1 MHYSTQEMKRYLMAT
16 VIFVACPLLFLAIN
30 PTAIKHYGE
39 FSSFFWTY
47 LTKHQVVAPNAIG
60 VLSDFLIFH
69 LIFFAV
75 YPKRRVTSDRL
86 LKLLDSSVSLL
97 RGRHLIDFTDTEWLN
112 IRVYLVKLFFAP
124 LMILFVTSL
133 FRDLADNG
141 HSLLLNLSESKFYFM
156 TFALVLMSCMF
167 IIDVSCFCL
176 GYFTESKRLDN
187 VIRSV
192 DPTVSGWLVCLICY
206 PPFSANMHNIFGNMY
221 EIGAIMPD
229 PYMTFVLTV
238 VGLSLICVYTKASV
252 DLLFKASNL
261 TYRGLVTSGTYS
273 IVRHP
278 AYTSKVLT
286 WTILTLPFVAKNPWL
301 IFTILAWSTIYI
313 LRALTEERHLLIAD
327 REKYFTYMKRVPYR
341 FIPGVI

>member
-1 MHYSTQEMKRYLMAT
+1 MAI
-16 VIFVACPLLFLAIN
+16 VIFIACPLLFLAIN
-30 PTAIKHYGE
+30 PTAVKHYGD
-39 FSSFFWTY
+39 FSSFLWTY
-47 LTKHQVVAPNAIG
+47 LTKHQLVVPNAIG
-60 VLSDFLIFH
+60 ILGDFLILH

-75 YPKRRVTSDRL
+75 FPKRRITSDRL
-86 LKLLDSSVSLL
+86 LGLLNSGVSLL
-97 RGRHLIDFTDTEWLN
+97 KGRSVSNLTETEWLN

-133 FRDLADNG
+133 FRDLTHN
-141 HSLLLNLSESKFYFM
+141 SQNLLLNLSEGKFYFM

-176 GYFTESKRLDN
+176 GYFTESKKLDN

-206 PPFSANMHNIFGNMY
+206 PPFSASTHSIFGNMY
-221 EIGAIMPD
+221 EIGAITSNPH
-229 PYMTFVLTV
+229 MTFIFTV
-238 VGLSLICVYTKASV
+238 VSLGLMSIYTKASI

-261 TYRGLVTSGTYS
+261 TYRGLVTHGTYS

-286 WTILTLPFVAKNPWL
+286 WTILTLPFVTKNPWL
-301 IFTILAWSTIYI
+301 ILTIIAWSTIYI

-327 REKYFTYMKRVPYR
+327 REEYFAYMKSVPYR